1 MHCPLLDVL
10 LVKTFLLTLWTGF
23 ILATIAFMSVSFK
36 NFFTLVVRKV
46 NFIFIRKWCWG
57 NSLMV
62 QWLGAQISSL
72 VKELRSSKP
81 HSAAKKKKI
90 CCWGKSCHEC
100 PIEDNSIKPCC
111 LVAKL
116 CPALLWQ
123 PQRSPPGSS
132 VHGVS
137 QTRVLE
143 WVAIAFSRGCS
154 RPRDQTQVSRISG
167 RFFTTEPPGK
177 PHRIVWERQSP
188 NSKERLMM
196 QTLCYAV

>member
-1 MHCPLLDVL
+1 MLGEFLD
-10 LVKTFLLTLWTGF
+10 GP
-23 ILATIAFMSVSFK
+23 
-36 NFFTLVVRKV
+36 VVRSTD
-46 NFIFIRKWCWG
+46 FISGQGIKIQQASQRC
-57 NSLMV
+57 
-62 QWLGAQISSL
+62 Q
-72 VKELRSSKP
+72 
-81 HSAAKKKKI
+81 KKKI